1 MATGHCTSYVVRLG
15 TTVRGVEYP
24 LFLLHRDILLNL
36 GRNVVFLE
44 VIVIQKSEKG
54 TDPDTWVNI
63 RHFGSLFWTRSNYPT
78 WGGSSPIRH
87 WRRRENYK
95 GCLRSTARMPWKG
108 EAVLIIP
115 AYQSS
120 DRHACPS
127 NDACSLSAL
136 RDRPQKSF

>member
-78 WGGSSPIRH
+78 WGGSSSIRH
-87 WRRRENYK
+87 KRQAERELQGMFKINCPHALE
-95 GCLRSTARMPWKG
+95 GGGGVDNTS
-108 EAVLIIP
+108 IP
-115 AYQSS
+115 
-120 DRHACPS
+120 
-127 NDACSLSAL
+127 
-136 RDRPQKSF
+136 K